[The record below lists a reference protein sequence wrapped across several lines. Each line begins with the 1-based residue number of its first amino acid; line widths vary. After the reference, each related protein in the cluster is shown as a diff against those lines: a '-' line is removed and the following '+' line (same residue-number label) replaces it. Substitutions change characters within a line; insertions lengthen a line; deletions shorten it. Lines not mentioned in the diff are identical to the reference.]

1 MRAGEVQSR
10 YWMKISNWENY
21 ERSLELQLRDNV
33 LYQVGT
39 ITSDFIEQFLGLFQ
53 RLLIRTKFRLALKTT
68 TIDGRAHDYY
78 N

>member
-10 YWMKISNWENY
+10 YWMKTSNWENY

-53 RLLIRTKFRLALKTT
+53 SLLIETKFRLAHKNLMNPV
-68 TIDGRAHDYY
+68 DDY
-78 N
+78 

>member
-10 YWMKISNWENY
+10 YWMKTSNWENY

-53 RLLIRTKFRLALKTT
+53 SLLIGTKFNLAHKE
-68 TIDGRAHDYY
+68 